1 MGAKQSRVVAN
12 EAASELRPEDEHDG
26 ETRASIRLTPALI
39 DQINGTHEASAKAQ
53 QAAGG
58 INAQQQAALKKQ
70 LQMAYNKGADDY
82 RKKMEVDLKQK
93 QQQQAAAGAPSLA
106 QQAQLAKEQEERE
119 NQRVEQLVAEINK
132 KKYCAPLRDVQCS
145 TEREACL
152 QCYRDKKTDVLKC
165 KEVADAFVRC
175 ARQNTEKLVGEN

>member
-12 EAASELRPEDEHDG
+12 EAAAELHPEDQHEG

-39 DQINGTHEASAKAQ
+39 DQINGTNEAPTK
-53 QAAGG
+53 AGG
-58 INAQQQAALKKQ
+58 INAQQQAIMKKQ
-70 LQMAYNKGADDY
+70 LQLAYAKGADDY
-82 RKKMEVDLKQK
+82 RKKVEVELKQK
-93 QQQQAAAGAPSLA
+93 QQVAAGTPSL
-106 QQAQLAKEQEERE
+106 AQLAKEQEERE

-132 KKYCAPLRDVQCS
+132 KKYRAPLRDVQCS

-175 ARQNTEKLVGEN
+175 ARQNTEKFVGEN